1 MDLDRLLDELHSH
14 GIALA
19 RSAEHVPFDTAVPS
33 CPGWTVE
40 RVLGHTAK
48 VHRWAAHTVRTG
60 TGDGF
65 GYQRPEPD
73 QLISHFLSGLD
84 ELIVALRQAPEDRPI
99 RTLWACRSP
108 RLFWAR
114 RQAHE
119 TAIHRVDVELAVGY
133 GVVEFEPDF
142 AADGI
147 DELTMGML
155 PHRLNAADGPA
166 SVVIEPLD
174 RNASWTVQIAAAGVN
189 VRREAIS
196 GAELNVFGL
205 SSDLY
210 RWVWNR
216 ADDAE
221 VSLRGNVLVSD
232 WWRQKVV
239 VGTGSHGTG

>member
-1 MDLDRLLDELHSH
+1 MDVDRFLDELHQH

-19 RSAEHVPFDTAVPS
+19 RSAEYVPLDTAVPS
-33 CPGWTVE
+33 CPGWTIG
-40 RVLGHTAK
+40 RLLGHLAK
-48 VHRWAAHTVRTG
+48 VHRWVSHTLRTG
-60 TGDGF
+60 ADTGFDF
-65 GYQRPEPD
+65 TRPGDD
-73 QLISHFLSGLD
+73 QLIPFYLAGLD
-84 ELIVALRQAPEDRPI
+84 ELVVALRQTPDDRPLP
-99 RTLWACRSP
+99 TLWPCRSP

-119 TAIHRVDVELAVGY
+119 TAIHRIDLELAVGY
-133 GVVEFEPDF
+133 GVTEFEPDF

-147 DELTMGML
+147 DELVMGMI
-155 PHRLNAADGPA
+155 PDRLGAGDGPA

-174 RNASWTVQIAAAGVN
+174 RNVSWTVHVAPHGVD
-189 VRREAIS
+189 VRREAVS
-196 GAELNVFGL
+196 GAELNLFGL

-239 VGTGSHGTG
+239 VGTR